1 MRLLWIGSYASD
13 EMFDSMKV
21 KSIGQASGV
30 TSQRSFIAGL
40 DMCLNGTTTVLD
52 TINVQGIPSYPQYPE
67 KRYNE
72 TQWSRNGTSRDLSIG
87 YRNTRLLKPFSQTI
101 NLIHAVKT
109 WIKKIP
115 ETEEV
120 IVFLYEPVLNRLKA
134 VEAIKKIHKKTI
146 CCLIVP
152 DVPEF
157 VGGHGNSIKRKL
169 KAYRKALVDKQL
181 KYVDKY
187 VFYAESMA
195 DYYHVSPESYTV
207 IEGSIDLRDAKLLNC
222 SSSHG
227 ESFTLLYSGSV
238 SRNRGIDK
246 FVKGFCSY
254 KNDGI
259 RLWITGAGDY
269 DEEASRKT
277 SVDPRIT
284 HFGFLQT
291 RREVL
296 EKEAQADVL
305 LHIRRKDEPSST
317 YCFPSKLF
325 EYLASGKPVMSVRI
339 PGIPEEY
346 YQYLIEI
353 TELDD
358 ENIKAAIQKVLAMT
372 PQERE
377 AFGKRGRDFVLNNK
391 NSEVQARKLLNFVTD
406 RL

>member
-40 DMCLNGTTTVLD
+40 DKCLSGTQTVLD
-52 TINVQGIPSYPQYPE
+52 TINVQGIPSYPHYPE
-67 KRYNE
+67 KRYDE
-72 TQWSRNGTSRDLSIG
+72 TQWSRNGVSKDLSIG
-87 YRNTRLLKPFSQTI
+87 YRNTKLLKPISQTI
-101 NLIHAVKT
+101 NLVRAAKE
-109 WIKKIP
+109 WIKDVP
-115 ETEEV
+115 EKEEV
-120 IVFLYEPVLNRLKA
+120 IIFLYEPVLNRLKA
-134 VEAIKKIHKKTI
+134 VETIKKKHKKTI

-157 VGGHGNSIKRKL
+157 VGGHGGPIKRKL
-169 KAYRKALVDKQL
+169 KAYRKTLVDKKL
-181 KYVDKY
+181 EYVDKF
-187 VFYAESMA
+187 VFYAKSMA
-195 DYYHVSPESYTV
+195 DYYHVSSESYTV
-207 IEGSIDLRDAKLLNC
+207 IEGSIDLRDAEQLTC
-222 SSSHG
+222 SNSQG
-227 ESFTLLYSGSV
+227 KTFTLLYSGSV

-246 FVKGFCSY
+246 FIEGFCSY
-254 KNDGI
+254 KHNGL

-269 DEEASRKT
+269 DEEVSKKID
-277 SVDPRIT
+277 VDPRIT

-305 LHIRRKDEPSST
+305 LHIRRKDEMSST

-325 EYLASGKPVMSVRI
+325 EYLASGKLVMSVRI

-353 TELDD
+353 TELD
-358 ENIKAAIQKVLAMT
+358 EGSIKAAIQKVLTMT
-372 PQERE
+372 PQERD
-377 AFGKRGRDFVLNNK
+377 AFGKRGRDFVLKNK
-391 NSEVQARKLLNFVTD
+391 NSEVQARKLLDFAIG
-406 RL
+406 RS